1 MIFRDRNG
9 SSPRRTGR
17 AGVPSGGI
25 LEKTLPW
32 LLLVGL
38 LIPLNLFASQMGKVS
53 GTVTSEQGTPIVGAN
68 VVVEGSRLG
77 AATDLDGRFYILALE
92 PGRYNLVFS
101 ALGYSGLRMENV
113 QVTSGQTTPLNI
125 TLHEEALQLQEVTVV
140 FQKPPVELNETS
152 QRISVEGDIA
162 RQMPIRQADEMV
174 SFQAGAATDASGQL
188 HIRGGRSGEVGFFI
202 DGMRVEDPLF
212 GEQQEQV
219 GRDAL
224 QEMQLLSGTFSAEY
238 GEAMSGIVNL
248 ITREGG
254 DRFNWS
260 FEYESAML
268 NSSPYRKKDWVSS
281 SSDAV
286 RDTLTG
292 ASLYEPTKI
301 QDTQDLMIPVLGRF
315 SATLSGPIPMLEN
328 GHFFVNGIH
337 NAEDSYLPFGDK
349 MNRSISGKVT
359 LDPSVGKL
367 ALSFGFRGANY
378 QNYSHPW
385 KYVPSHYHRHF
396 EKSSRWSLNWT
407 HQINNSLFYEVT
419 AGSFWRR
426 HDVKI
431 FENWSDYISHGYQPQ
446 DFTFASYFYGDSDWS
461 NTWRQGRTITSTA
474 SSKVTWQMNS
484 VHQWRA
490 GAEVKEQN
498 IELDEIRELA
508 IGPNNSMAGLKDA
521 YTQKPFETSMFM
533 QDKIELDYLIVNT
546 GLRWDY
552 VDPKAQGWAN
562 PENPTLAL
570 ETVKPSS
577 QVSPRIGLAHPI
589 SDRLTLHFA
598 YGHFFQFPDYV
609 SLFLNSADLNP
620 DTLANRTFDA
630 VGNPGLRPQKTV
642 AYEVGLKGIMT
653 DIWGFSATAFYKDIT
668 DLVGTRQVRYGSAYN
683 YAAFVN
689 IDYASVIGFEVGL
702 TRSLADHWSLQAN
715 YTYSVAK
722 GNSSEPT
729 SGYWDAYE
737 GIPTARQEY
746 YMDFDRRHV
755 ANALVTWQSGWHSYP
770 RLFGTTLL
778 RGASAGLIVNASSG
792 LPYTPYTGAGEQLAQ
807 RNSERMPA
815 IFTVNLR
822 AAKLLIDSPV
832 KVTLFAN
839 VDNLFD
845 RINPFYV
852 DSRTGEP
859 WTTTLVGNEVLYDQ
873 IHDPS
878 RVDRPRTIRVGLTLE
893 R

>member
-1 MIFRDRNG
+1 MNLSSRCRKGVRNNTM
-9 SSPRRTGR
+9 REAR
-17 AGVPSGGI
+17 AGNRIMHPFLWLSI
-25 LEKTLPW
+25 LAVLA
-32 LLLVGL
+32 
-38 LIPLNLFASQMGKVS
+38 PLNLSASQTGKIAGV
-53 GTVTSEQGTPIVGAN
+53 VTDEQGNPLPGAN
-68 VVVEGSRLG
+68 IVVEGSNLG
-77 AATDLDGRFYILALE
+77 AATDLDGRYYILALQ
-92 PGRYNLVFS
+92 PGRRTLIFS
-101 ALGYSGLRMENV
+101 ALGYANLRMEDV
-113 QVTSGQTTPLNI
+113 PVISGQTTMLDAR
-125 TLHEEALQLQEVTVV
+125 LREEALQLEEVTVI

-174 SFQAGAATDASGQL
+174 NFQAGAATDASGQL

-202 DGMRVEDPLF
+202 DGMRVEDPLY
-212 GEQQEQV
+212 GEQQQQV
-219 GRDAL
+219 GREAL

-254 DRFNWS
+254 DHYRWS
-260 FEYESAML
+260 MEYESPMV
-268 NSSPYRKKDWVSS
+268 NSSPYREKDWARSG
-281 SSDAV
+281 SDAV
-286 RDTLTG
+286 RDTITDV
-292 ASLYEPTKI
+292 SLYEPTSI
-301 QDTQDLMIPVLGRF
+301 NDTQNLLIPVPGRL
-315 SATLSGPIPMLEN
+315 SATLSGPIPLLVH
-328 GHFFVNGIH
+328 GHFFINGVH
-337 NAEDSYLPFGDK
+337 EAEDSYLPFGDR
-349 MNRSISGKVT
+349 MTRNTSGKLT
-359 LDPSVGKL
+359 WEPPVGKL
-367 ALSFGFRGANY
+367 ALSFGFREANY
-378 QNYSHPW
+378 QNYSHAW
-385 KYVPSHYHRHF
+385 KYVPDHYHRHF
-396 EKSSRWSLNWT
+396 ENSARWSLNWT
-407 HQINNSLFYEVT
+407 HQLNNSLFYEVT
-419 AGSFWRR
+419 GGYFWRR

-431 FENWSDYISHGYQPQ
+431 FEEWSDYVSHGYQPQ

-461 NTWRQGRTITSTA
+461 NTWREGRTITSTA
-474 SSKVTWQMNS
+474 SSKLTWQMNP
-484 VHQWRA
+484 VHQWRG

-498 IELDEIRELA
+498 IQLDEIRQLTFSA
-508 IGPNNSMAGLKDA
+508 SGKPRGLRDT
-521 YTQKPFETSMFM
+521 YTQKPLETAMFL
-533 QDKIELDYLIVNT
+533 QDKIELDYLIVNA

-552 VDPKAQGWAN
+552 VDPRAKGWSD
-562 PENPTLAL
+562 PENPTIQL

-589 SDRLTLHFA
+589 SDRLTLYFS

-630 VGNPGLRPQKTV
+630 VGNPGIRPQKTV

-653 DIWGFSATAFYKDIT
+653 DIWGFTATAFYKDIT

-755 ANALVTWQSGWHSYP
+755 ANAMITWQSGWQNYP
-770 RLFGTTLL
+770 RLSGTSLL
-778 RGASAGLIVNASSG
+778 RGASAGLIVSASSG

-815 IFTVNLR
+815 ILTVNLR
-822 AAKLLIDSPV
+822 AAKLLLDAPV
-832 KVTLFAN
+832 KVSLFAN
-839 VDNLFD
+839 IDNLFD

-859 WTTTLVGNEVLYDQ
+859 WETTLVGNEILYDQ
-873 IHDPS
+873 MHDPS
-878 RVDRPRTIRVGLTLE
+878 RVDRPRTVRVGLTIE